1 MLLAGPARGLA
12 RRPLLG
18 PSLPALPA
26 GCRCHRRPLSTG
38 EPYMTDV
45 REITPGMESDLGD
58 GVPLPSEPEQEAPRT
73 SRERLAAFLEMRCDP
88 LLHSHLSACPPNRPP
103 LRPADA
109 MAALERVLVWGRE
122 VFAAETADEIAEMKK
137 EIRFLA
143 AGYQLAANAA
153 AAAPDEAAAMVRGNS
168 PTLRLLLLLLSV
180 LRCAAAAA
188 HCGHAAT
195 PRAPRSHHS
204 SRRSPRCTCH
214 VRPQVREECE
224 RRGVLIN
231 DELKA
236 TEELAELCFG

>member
-1 MLLAGPARGLA
+1 MLLAAPARGLA

-26 GCRCHRRPLSTG
+26 SCRCHRRPMSTG

-73 SRERLAAFLEMRCDP
+73 SRERLAAFLEMRCEP
-88 LLHSHLSACPPNRPP
+88 PWSPTSPPALCPNRPP
-103 LRPADA
+103 TAPCSSTRWQRLSACT
-109 MAALERVLVWGRE
+109 WGRE
-122 VFAAETADEIAEMKK
+122 VFAAETAGEIAEMKK

-153 AAAPDEAAAMVRGNS
+153 AAAPDESAKMVRGPS
-168 PTLRLLLLLLSV
+168 PFSSHPSS
-180 LRCAAAAA
+180 CAAAAFCAAAAAA

-195 PRAPRSHHS
+195 PLARGSRTHQAHHPIRHTMCARRCGRSAS
-204 SRRSPRCTCH
+204 VAAC
-214 VRPQVREECE
+214 
-224 RRGVLIN
+224 
-231 DELKA
+231 
-236 TEELAELCFG
+236 